1 MKHFYLKEVS
11 RTRRKFALISLIL
24 PMFGKEKSPN
34 FNEVQGFTS
43 FYLLR
48 KWCHQKSNYS
58 PK

>member
-43 FYLLR
+43 FYLL
-48 KWCHQKSNYS
+48 KK
-58 PK
+58 